1 MQDTTLSLH
10 LGQVSYDQLPLNPP
24 GSEDSKGMR
33 LSGAIRIACP
43 FFYAL
48 DLEFE
53 MDERSIYT
61 MSRIKKRSI
70 TKILIANRG
79 EIAIRIIRTA
89 REMGIATVA
98 VYSDVDSEA
107 PHVMA
112 ADEAIL
118 IGTAPSSE
126 SYLLTDRVIE
136 AAIKTGAD
144 GIHPGYGFLSEN
156 AEFAKA
162 VENAGIAFIGPEAKS
177 IKTMG
182 DKLEAKEA
190 VMARNIPL
198 VPGTDGAISNPEEA
212 LLEAEKIGIP
222 LIIKASAGG
231 GGKGMRSVFKQ
242 EDVKEELAR
251 AISEAERSFSD
262 GSVFM
267 ERLVLKPRH
276 IEIQIL
282 ADSHGNIIHLFEREC
297 SIQRRH
303 QKVIE
308 EAPSVLL
315 DEKLRNEM
323 GECAKEVARSCNYIG
338 AGTVEF
344 LVDQENN
351 FYFLEM
357 NTRLQ
362 VEHPVTEFITGVDI
376 VKEQIRIAEGKP
388 LSYSQEDL
396 CINGHSM
403 ELRVYA
409 EDAAAG
415 FLPGTG
421 ILKKYSP
428 PVGTGIRVD
437 DGVSEGDEISIHYD
451 PMLSKLIVH
460 AATREACIERMI
472 LAIDNYEIRGV
483 KTTLE
488 FGRFAVDHKVFRS
501 GVYDTG
507 FIKDYFSPE
516 KLIRDLPVEENV
528 FAKLVSELYDRIL
541 DERRELSK
549 EAIMNEN
556 RSNWRN
562 REER

>member
-1 MQDTTLSLH
+1 
-10 LGQVSYDQLPLNPP
+10 
-24 GSEDSKGMR
+24 
-33 LSGAIRIACP
+33 
-43 FFYAL
+43 
-48 DLEFE
+48 
-53 MDERSIYT
+53 

-79 EIAIRIIRTA
+79 EIALRIMRTA

-98 VYSDVDSEA
+98 VYSDVDSNA

-112 ADEAIL
+112 ADEAVL

-126 SYLLTDRVIE
+126 SYLLADRVLE
-136 AAIKTGAD
+136 AAIKTGAN

-162 VENAGIAFIGPEAKS
+162 VENAGIAFIGPESEA

-182 DKLEAKEA
+182 DKLAAKEA

-198 VPGTDGAISNPEEA
+198 VPGTDGAISNPEQA
-212 LLEAEKIGIP
+212 LIEAEKIGMP

-251 AISEAERSFSD
+251 AISEAERSFND

-282 ADSHGNIIHLFEREC
+282 ADSHGNVIHLFEREC

-303 QKVIE
+303 QKVVE

-315 DEKLRNEM
+315 DENLREEM
-323 GECAKEVARSCNYIG
+323 GECAKEVARACNYIG

-344 LVDQENN
+344 LVDGDSN
-351 FYFLEM
+351 FFFLEM

-388 LSYSQEDL
+388 LSYAQEDL
-396 CINGHSM
+396 NIDGHAI
-403 ELRVYA
+403 ELRIYA
-409 EDAAAG
+409 EDAGAG

-421 ILKKYSP
+421 VLKKYSP
-428 PVGTGIRVD
+428 PVGAGIRVD
-437 DGVSEGDEISIHYD
+437 DGVAEGGEVSIHYD

-460 AATREACIERMI
+460 AATREACIERM
-472 LAIDNYEIRGV
+472 LFAIDNYDIRGV

-488 FGRFAVDHKVFRS
+488 FGRFAVDHEVFRS

-507 FIKDYFSPE
+507 FIKDHFSPE
-516 KLIRDLPVEENV
+516 KLVRELPIGDNV
-528 FAKLVSELYDRIL
+528 FAKLVSELYDRISK
-541 DERRELSK
+541 ERHELSK
-549 EAIMNEN
+549 EALVMEE